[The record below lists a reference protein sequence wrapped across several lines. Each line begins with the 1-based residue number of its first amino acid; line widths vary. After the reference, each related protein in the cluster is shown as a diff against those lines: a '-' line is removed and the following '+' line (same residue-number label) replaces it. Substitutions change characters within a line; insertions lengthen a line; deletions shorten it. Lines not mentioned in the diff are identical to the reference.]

1 MQRLTKYY
9 GIRKDVF
16 VLTLFAQG
24 ILSHRF
30 AGDIQVRFMPK
41 KQLEYKTLAS
51 ALLFQACTVNQQD
64 LIYFTI
70 LSQSCV

>member
-16 VLTLFAQG
+16 VLPLFAQG

-30 AGDIQVRFMPK
+30 VDIQVIFMPK
-41 KQLEYKTLAS
+41 EQLEYKTLAF
-51 ALLFQACTVNQQD
+51 ALLFQACIVRAF
-64 LIYFTI
+64 I
-70 LSQSCV
+70 